1 MSFNCVPKTIKFVK
15 LWYAMYIFLFSFES
29 VFKFVKT
36 LHAPCYA
43 TYFVTMKNAKLFQI
57 VILVPRFKYCE
68 FLLSRSS
75 TRKCWTGFWLRQKC
89 GRLAFTTPWQQRQR
103 RSCKISSTKFLVNHL
118 SALTLTLIG
127 SRGLLIGEKS
137 DSNEGTLILTA
148 MKISRRITKQKG
160 DWK

>member
-1 MSFNCVPKTIKFVK
+1 
-15 LWYAMYIFLFSFES
+15 MYQRRLSLLNFDTQCIFSYFHSNLFSN
-29 VFKFVKT
+29 
-36 LHAPCYA
+36 LLRHCMHPA
-43 TYFVTMKNAKLFQI
+43 TYFMTMKNAKLFQI

-89 GRLAFTTPWQQRQR
+89 GRLAFTTPWQQRRR
-103 RSCKISSTKFLVNHL
+103 RSCKISSSKFLVNYL
-118 SALTLTLIG
+118 SALKLTLIG
-127 SRGLLIGEKS
+127 CRGMLIGEKS